1 MLNILYIT
9 QFYIETMSV
18 LAYDTP
24 SKGLMETIGTRLGAN
39 MSRKE
44 NAWYSNIP
52 ILSNDRVRLA
62 IVVGLSIFFFIS
74 SLEGVKHGFKLIFS
88 EWQASILIMIT
99 GNSAAITGLALG
111 MLSTA
116 LVQSSSAVVAA
127 TMVSMSG
134 MVASGLPMDAAIKF
148 GVPMILGANIG
159 TTVTNTIV
167 AFGIERGMT
176 MKEFKDT
183 IPGVIVDD
191 VYEGLTIALF
201 FMLELT
207 TGLISKIVIRLGDF
221 YVNVLNME
229 TFFSAFE
236 NTIIDILIEDP
247 IIKPMKALAVD
258 FLGTLGGG
266 IFMFVFWF
274 IVIIISMGGIT
285 KGLEKLIETGW
296 EHRVK
301 AAFESP
307 AKSFITGFTITFI
320 VGSSS
325 IGSSLVIPF
334 LATRVVNLKTA
345 YPYLVGCNLAT
356 AVDMSQIY
364 GYIAGGTVGM
374 VLGSAHVL
382 LNLMALTLWFI
393 SPLRFVPVAL
403 AEWLGGK
410 LTENENA
417 VYSLFA
423 WVIVVFFVIPIVI
436 IYIF

>member
-1 MLNILYIT
+1 MAEK
-9 QFYIETMSV
+9 ET
-18 LAYDTP
+18 
-24 SKGLMETIGTRLGAN
+24 
-39 MSRKE
+39 
-44 NAWYSNIP
+44 AWYSNIP
-52 ILSNDRVRLA
+52 ILSSNRVRL
-62 IVVGLSIFFFIS
+62 IITVGLSIFFFIS

-148 GVPMILGANIG
+148 GVPMVLGANIG

-201 FMLELT
+201 FILELT
-207 TGLISKIVIRLGDF
+207 TGFISKIVIRLGDF

-247 IIKPMKALAVD
+247 LIKPMKTLAVD
-258 FLGTLGGG
+258 YLGTLGGG
-266 IFMFVFWF
+266 VFMFVFWF
-274 IVIIISMGGIT
+274 VVIIISMGGIT

-296 EHRVK
+296 EDRVK

-382 LNLMALTLWFI
+382 LNLMALILWFI

-403 AEWLGGK
+403 AEWLGGI

-423 WVIVVFFVIPIVI
+423 WVIVVFFVVPIII

>member
-1 MLNILYIT
+1 
-9 QFYIETMSV
+9 
-18 LAYDTP
+18 
-24 SKGLMETIGTRLGAN
+24 

-52 ILSNDRVRLA
+52 ILSNDTIRLA
-62 IVVGLSIFFFIS
+62 LTVGLSIFFFIS

-88 EWQASILIMIT
+88 EWQASILDMIT

-148 GVPMILGANIG
+148 GVPMVLGANIG

-201 FMLELT
+201 FLLELT
-207 TGLISKIVIRLGDF
+207 TGFISKIVIRLGDF

-236 NTIIDILIEDP
+236 DTIIDILIEDP
-247 IIKPMKALAVD
+247 MIKPMKSFAVD
-258 FLGTLGGG
+258 YFGTLGGG
-266 IFMFVFWF
+266 IFMFIFWF

-285 KGLEKLIETGW
+285 KGLERLIETGW
-296 EHRVK
+296 EDRVK

-334 LATRVVNLKTA
+334 LATRVVTLKTA

-382 LNLMALTLWFI
+382 LNLMALTLWFL

-403 AEWLGGK
+403 AEWLGAK

-417 VYSLFA
+417 VYALFL
-423 WVIVVFFVIPIVI
+423 WVIVIFFVIPILI
-436 IYIF
+436 IYVF

>member
-1 MLNILYIT
+1 M
-9 QFYIETMSV
+9 
-18 LAYDTP
+18 
-24 SKGLMETIGTRLGAN
+24 
-39 MSRKE
+39 
-44 NAWYSNIP
+44 
-52 ILSNDRVRLA
+52 SNDRVRL
-62 IVVGLSIFFFIS
+62 ILTLILSIYLFVS

-88 EWQASILIMIT
+88 EWQGSILDMIT
-99 GNSAAITGLALG
+99 GNTAAITGLALG

-134 MVASGLPMDAAIKF
+134 MVASGLPLEAAIQF
-148 GVPMILGANIG
+148 GVPMVLGTNIG

-191 VYEGLTIALF
+191 VYEGLTIAIF
-201 FMLELT
+201 FTLELT
-207 TGLISKIVIRLGDF
+207 TGFISKIVLRLGDF
-221 YVNVLNME
+221 YTEVLQME
-229 TFFSAFE
+229 TIFASFE
-236 NTIIDILIEDP
+236 NTIIDIIIEEP
-247 IIKPMKALAVD
+247 MIKPMKNMAVD
-258 FLGTLGGG
+258 YLGTLGAGV
-266 IFMFVFWF
+266 FMFIFWF
-274 IVIIISMGGIT
+274 IMIIISMGLIT

-296 EHRVK
+296 EDKVQ

-307 AKSFITGFTITFI
+307 ARGFLTGFTITFI

-334 LATRVVNLKTA
+334 LATKVVNLKTA

-364 GYIAGGTVGM
+364 GYIAGGVVGM
-374 VLGSAHVL
+374 ILGSAHVL
-382 LNLMALTLWFI
+382 LNLMAITIWFI
-393 SPLRFVPVAL
+393 SPLRVVPIRI

-410 LTENENA
+410 ITENENA
-417 VYSLFA
+417 IYSLLA
-423 WVIVVFFVIPIVI
+423 WVIAVFFVIPIII
-436 IYIF
+436 IYVF